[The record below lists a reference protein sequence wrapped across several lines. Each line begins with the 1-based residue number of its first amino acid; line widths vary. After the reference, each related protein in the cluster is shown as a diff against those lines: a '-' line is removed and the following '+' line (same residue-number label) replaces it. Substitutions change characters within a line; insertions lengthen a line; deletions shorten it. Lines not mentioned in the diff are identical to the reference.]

1 MLSAEILPHLIA
13 VFAALSAVGLIVAAF
28 YPRVVK
34 PSVARERFLAIAAI
48 ATAKDATGGPSDEA
62 RRRRAVEATLKEM
75 EEKQRTKR
83 SAGPTLVGR
92 MRQAGLGWSKRTYHA
107 VCVATGALALLLAL
121 AVFGLGPLPA
131 GGFGLTGGLLL
142 PHLYV
147 GLRRTRRFRR
157 FTAEFPNA
165 VDIIVRGVKSGLPL
179 VDCLKIIATETQE
192 PVRSEFRAIVE
203 DQTLGMPLDEA
214 VQRLPERMPLPE
226 ASFFAIVIAI
236 QSRTGGSLS
245 EALGNL
251 SKVLRDRVKMGAKIK
266 AMSSEAKSSAGIIG
280 ALPIA
285 VAGLMYL
292 TAPAYITLLV
302 TTLTGKMVLAACA
315 VWMGAGVLVM
325 RKMINFDF

>member
-1 MLSAEILPHLIA
+1 MLFAELVPHLIA
-13 VFAALSAVGLIVAAF
+13 LLAALSAIGMIVAAF
-28 YPRVVK
+28 YPRVAK
-34 PSVARERFLAIAAI
+34 PSVAHARFLTIAAI
-48 ATAKDATGGPSDEA
+48 ATVEEAPGGPTDET

-75 EEKQRTKR
+75 EDKQKAKR
-83 SAGPTLVGR
+83 STGPSLLDR
-92 MRQAGLGWSKRTYHA
+92 MRQAGLGWSKRTYYT
-107 VCVATGALALLLAL
+107 VCAATGGVVLLLGPS
-121 AVFGLGPLPA
+121 VFGLGPLPS
-131 GGFGLTGGLLL
+131 GGFSLAGGLLL

-147 GLRRTRRFRR
+147 GMRRTRRFRR

-179 VDCLKIIATETQE
+179 ADCLKIIATETQE
-192 PVRSEFRAIVE
+192 PVRSEFKVIVE

-214 VQRLPERMPLPE
+214 VQRLAGRMPLPE
-226 ASFFAIVIAI
+226 ANFFAIVIAI

-266 AMSSEAKSSAGIIG
+266 AMSSEAKSSAGIIA
-280 ALPIA
+280 ALPVA

-292 TAPAYITLLV
+292 TAPDYIALLV
-302 TTLTGKMVLAACA
+302 TTLTGKMVLAASA